1 MSSDNA
7 TGQTTPPRGQA
18 VGGDEAQTTVL
29 VVDDERLVRWSL
41 RTRLEQEGHHV
52 LEAATGMEGWQH
64 FEQGVDLVLLDY
76 RLPDIEGI
84 DLLRRM
90 VAADADVP
98 VILLTAY
105 SSVNQAVETMKAGAH
120 HYAGKPFD
128 LDEVALIVERALRSS
143 LIRRRVAA
151 LRAGGVQ
158 DLGSIVGESA
168 AIGRTKALL
177 AKIARSP
184 SSTVLL
190 TGESGTGKDL
200 AASVIHQ
207 LSARR
212 EGPFLNITCTA
223 LATQL
228 LESELFGHERGAFT
242 DAKERKK
249 GLLEQAHSGTVFLD
263 EVGEMSLEM
272 QSKLLRFL
280 EQKTFRRV
288 GGSVDIRADVRIVA
302 ATNAALREL
311 VKKGQF
317 REDLYYRL
325 AVLTVELPPL
335 RAREGDVARLVEY
348 FTQRFSREFNKRVE
362 GVNAATLERL
372 SLYSWPGNVRELR
385 NALERAVLLA
395 DSSVLSQADFPMLG
409 APAAQEAA
417 LDFVLPPT
425 GVDFAALERTL
436 VRQAL
441 QRSRGNRTLAATLLG
456 MNRDQIRYR
465 IEKFEL
471 TEHMHAEETHEGEGS

>member
-1 MSSDNA
+1 
-7 TGQTTPPRGQA
+7 
-18 VGGDEAQTTVL
+18 
-29 VVDDERLVRWSL
+29 
-41 RTRLEQEGHHV
+41 
-52 LEAATGMEGWQH
+52 
-64 FEQGVDLVLLDY
+64 
-76 RLPDIEGI
+76 
-84 DLLRRM
+84 
-90 VAADADVP
+90 
-98 VILLTAY
+98 
-105 SSVNQAVETMKAGAH
+105 
-120 HYAGKPFD
+120 
-128 LDEVALIVERALRSS
+128 
-143 LIRRRVAA
+143 VAA

-471 TEHMHAEETHEGEGS
+471 TEHMRADDPAGPEGA